1 VHVSLARE
9 KLISRIPLYLS
20 FFKRALYHIKRAL
33 YHRALLQTR
42 QDARIVLNLSFFKRA
57 LYHIKRVLHQRA
69 LYHRALLRTR
79 QDARI
84 PLHFWFFTRALY
96 HVGLFCG
103 STKEPC
109 EKRPMALYLS
119 VADSTRY
126 TNFFASFFFQKSPI
140 SYQNSPVSQCSFADP
155 YDAQIS
161 ISCTLKQTVFETA
174 AQ

>member
-1 VHVSLARE
+1 MKYPPICARLLCEGKTYITNSFVSVSP
-9 KLISRIPLYLS
+9 IG
-20 FFKRALYHIKRAL
+20 
-33 YHRALLQTR
+33 ALLQTR

-57 LYHIKRVLHQRA
+57 LYHIKRVLYQRA

-103 STKEPC
+103 STKEPY

-126 TNFFASFFFQKSPI
+126 TNFFASFFFQNSPI
-140 SYQNSPVSQCSFADP
+140 SYQNSPISQCSFADP

-161 ISCTLKQTVFETA
+161 LRCEDVPSYAKEDTFA
-174 AQ
+174 DM